1 MSAPGRIG
9 KIWVYCIAICIS
21 NFFGIAIAQQ
31 TEMTQLPSDK
41 NRVAVLI
48 PVFTEREADVGS
60 PFLSKKW
67 IRGTVELENHNLIP
81 AAGQVLLFNYD
92 KINNRVYVINESRKE
107 WYYPI
112 DSVSRFDLVDNSTIY
127 SFEKVH
133 WISTKFFLVS
143 VLKSGQGYSLYKRLI
158 TKHIRASYLNE
169 GYFSTGK
176 KYDEYLDDYEYYLV
190 YPGNPF
196 FRKLFLRE
204 NLIRRMLRNESGL
217 LDEFFSLH
225 DHEINEE
232 SLIGIIQY
240 INDNKYPE

>member
-1 MSAPGRIG
+1 MGAPGRIG
-9 KIWVYCIAICIS
+9 KIWVFCIAICIS
-21 NFFGIAIAQQ
+21 SFFGIAVAQQ
-31 TEMTQLPSDK
+31 TEMTQLPSDQ
-41 NRVAVLI
+41 NRSAVMI

-81 AAGQVLLFNYD
+81 ATGQVLLFNYD
-92 KINNRVYVINESRKE
+92 KINNRVYVINDSRKE
-107 WYYPI
+107 WFYPI
-112 DSVSRFDLVDNSTIY
+112 DSVFRFDLVDNSTIY

-133 WISTKFFLVS
+133 WISSKFFLVP

-176 KYDEYLDDYEYYLV
+176 KYDEFLDDYEYYLV
-190 YPGNPF
+190 YPGNAS
-196 FRKLFLRE
+196 FRKLYLRE
-204 NLIRRMLRNESGL
+204 KVIRRMLRNEPGL

-240 INDNKYPE
+240 INDKKYPE